1 MYETT
6 QVTYGDGT
14 ITVTMSSESTN
25 GVNAPDIRFGDFNQA
40 ARCCFTEKELLEISE
55 GESAALNFDFQMADK
70 PLDEQE
76 HQQFLEHIPV
86 PEKGQQEYREGVYF
100 DVEAVKAV
108 GDEKAEPFSSFA
120 EDVEMQIGIP
130 LYLMSDDREYYLMT
144 NVMGACDLLE
154 DQDQGADTLAIN
166 THNIGTMLILYQD
179 IPEGSNVQEKGIQI
193 SSRHLLAAGIVILVA
208 IWFVI
213 DRIHKTQ

>member
-6 QVTYGDGT
+6 QVTYGAGT

-70 PLDEQE
+70 PSDEQV

-108 GDEKAEPFSSFA
+108 GGEEAEPFSSFA
-120 EDVEMQIGIP
+120 EDVEMQVGVP
-130 LYLMSDDREYYLMT
+130 QYLMTGDREHYLMT
-144 NVMGACDLLE
+144 NVMGACELLE
-154 DQDQGADTLAIN
+154 DQDQDADTLTIN

-179 IPEGSNVQEKGIQI
+179 LPEGSNVQEKGIQI
-193 SSRHLLAAGIVILVA
+193 SSRHLLAACIVILVA

>member
-25 GVNAPDIRFGDFNQA
+25 GVAAPDIRFGDFNEA
-40 ARCCFTEKELLEISE
+40 ARCCFSEKELEEISA
-55 GESAALNFDFQMADK
+55 GESATVSFDFLMADA

-76 HQQFLEHIPV
+76 HQQFLDHMPV
-86 PEKGQQEYREGVYF
+86 PQQGMEAYQEGVYF
-100 DVEAVKAV
+100 DVEALRTV
-108 GDEKAEPFSSFA
+108 GDGDAEPFNSFS
-120 EDVEMQIGIP
+120 EDVEMQFDVP
-130 LYLMSDDREYYLMT
+130 LYLMTDDREHYMMT
-144 NVMGACDLLE
+144 NVMGACELLE
-154 DQDQGADTLAIN
+154 DQDQDADTLTVK
-166 THNIGTMLILYQD
+166 THNIGTMLILYQEL
-179 IPEGSNVQEKGIQI
+179 PVGSNMQEKGFHIGT
-193 SSRHLLAAGIVILVA
+193 RHLLAAGIIILVA